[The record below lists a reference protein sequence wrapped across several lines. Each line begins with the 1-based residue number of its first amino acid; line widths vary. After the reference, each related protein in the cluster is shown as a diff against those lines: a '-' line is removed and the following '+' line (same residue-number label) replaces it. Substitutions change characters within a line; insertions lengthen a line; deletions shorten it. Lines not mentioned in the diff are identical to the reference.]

1 MKHFT
6 PTIIIELENITN
18 NEHVV
23 PGTKFTSLRPHQ
35 KGFVRIYAAEL
46 NRIKFLAGL
55 SNNNIRPVFKL
66 HSIDGAPVKY
76 PQKTDEKDA
85 PEPDLKDKVKIEV
98 PQPIIEIDKDVDE
111 AKEVKDT
118 TNDEVPQPIIEI
130 DKDVDEAKEV
140 KDTTN
145 DEVSQPIIEIDKDV
159 DEAKEV
165 KDTANDE
172 VPQSIIE
179 IDKDVDEAKEVKDT
193 ANDEVPQPIIEIDKD
208 VDEAKEVKDTVNDEV
223 PQPIIE
229 IDKDVDEAKEV
240 KDTANDEVPQPIID
254 GIDEDMPG
262 RIPEAM
268 IKKAEGADEK
278 PKRKRS
284 PKKKTESAKDSTPG
298 NE

>member
-76 PQKTDEKDA
+76 PQKTMDDFKKEANNILNESLKDEKDA
-85 PEPDLKDKVKIEV
+85 PEPDLKD
-98 PQPIIEIDKDVDE
+98 
-111 AKEVKDT
+111 
-118 TNDEVPQPIIEI
+118 
-130 DKDVDEAKEV
+130 
-140 KDTTN
+140 
-145 DEVSQPIIEIDKDV
+145 
-159 DEAKEV
+159 
-165 KDTANDE
+165 TANDE
-172 VPQSIIE
+172 VS
-179 IDKDVDEAKEVKDT
+179 
-193 ANDEVPQPIIEIDKD
+193 
-208 VDEAKEVKDTVNDEV
+208 
-223 PQPIIE
+223 QPIIE